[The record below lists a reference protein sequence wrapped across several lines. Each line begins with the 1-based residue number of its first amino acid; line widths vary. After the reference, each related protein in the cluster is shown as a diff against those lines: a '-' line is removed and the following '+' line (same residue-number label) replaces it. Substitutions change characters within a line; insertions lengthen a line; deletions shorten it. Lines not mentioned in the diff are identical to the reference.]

1 MSETKNVDVGRN
13 SLDIPVWRKVTLS
26 IEEAAAYSGIGKLTL
41 RSELQRDDCP
51 FRLKI
56 GRRYLIK
63 REKFEDYLNS
73 RVQL

>member
-1 MSETKNVDVGRN
+1 MGETKNTGADRD
-13 SLDIPVWRKVTLS
+13 SLNIPVWKKVTLS

-41 RSELQRDDCP
+41 RSELQRADCP

-63 REKFEDYLNS
+63 REKFEDFLNS
-73 RVQL
+73 HVQL